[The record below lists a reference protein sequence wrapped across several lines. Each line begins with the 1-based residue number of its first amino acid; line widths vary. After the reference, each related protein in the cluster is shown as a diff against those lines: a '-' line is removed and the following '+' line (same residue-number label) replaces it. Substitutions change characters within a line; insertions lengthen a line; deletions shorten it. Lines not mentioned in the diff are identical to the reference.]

1 MSRKPALALIAVLV
15 IGAAGAWVWN
25 KKQAQPSEPG
35 GSASAGATAAS
46 GPASGAASSKGGP
59 QTVAVLAALKQD
71 VPVMLEATGTVAA
84 LKQVDLRAQTTNT
97 VKDVLVKDGQSVRK
111 GDLLFRF
118 DDRADRANVDKARAQ
133 LARDRATLADLQRQ
147 HQRAVDLKAQNFV
160 AQSAVDS
167 ALSNLEAQRALIQ
180 SDEAAL
186 QSAQV
191 ALSYNEIRAP
201 LSGRAGMVNVV
212 AGSLVQ
218 ANATALPLLSIAQL
232 DPIAVG
238 FSLPETQLAALLQAT
253 RQDKKAG
260 TATAAAAD
268 KAEGLS
274 AQVLMPGERSAK
286 GAPSGEKP
294 PTGRVSFVDNL
305 VDSSTGTIKVRA
317 EFDNAQQKLW
327 PGQYVRVRLQLRTLK
342 DATVIPQAAIIQRG
356 SERSVY
362 IVDANKTA
370 QQKPVQIRYAFGD
383 MAVVDGIAPGDK
395 VVLDGKQNLR
405 PGTPVK
411 EQAAALNPAAKK
423 PEAAASAAAASSAA
437 SGV

>member
-1 MSRKPALALIAVLV
+1 MSRKPVLALIAVLV
-15 IGAAGAWVWN
+15 LAATGAWVWHQ
-25 KKQAQPSEPG
+25 KQSKANPASPASQTSQGAG
-35 GSASAGATAAS
+35 GAGAAASA
-46 GPASGAASSKGGP
+46 PKGGP
-59 QTVAVLAALKQD
+59 QSVAVLAAVKQE
-71 VPVMLEATGTVAA
+71 VPVILEATGTVTA

-97 VKDVLVKDGQSVRK
+97 VKEVLVKDGQSLRK

-147 HQRAVDLKAQNFV
+147 YQRALDLKAQNFV
-160 AQSAVDS
+160 AQSAVDAS
-167 ALSNLEAQRALIQ
+167 LSNLEAQRALVQ
-180 SDEAAL
+180 ADEAAL
-186 QSAQV
+186 QAAQV
-191 ALSYNEIRAP
+191 ALNYNEIRAP
-201 LSGRAGMVNVV
+201 LSGRAGLINVV
-212 AGSLVQ
+212 PGSLVQ
-218 ANATALPLLSIAQL
+218 ANSTALPLLSIAQL
-232 DPIAVG
+232 DPIAVS
-238 FSLPETQLAALLQAT
+238 FTLPETQLAALLQAT
-253 RQDKKAG
+253 RQDK
-260 TATAAAAD
+260 
-268 KAEGLS
+268 AEGLS
-274 AQVLMPGERSAK
+274 AQVLLPSERGNKA
-286 GAPSGEKP
+286 AATAENP

-362 IVDANKTA
+362 IVDAEKTA

-383 MAVVDGIAPGDK
+383 MAVVEGIAPGDK

-423 PEAAASAAAASSAA
+423 PAAAASAASAASSSASAA

>member
-1 MSRKPALALIAVLV
+1 MSRKPALALIVLSL
-15 IGAAGAWVWN
+15 IGAGGAWFWN
-25 KKQAQPSEPG
+25 KKGASPQEGAPG
-35 GSASAGATAAS
+35 AAPATAA
-46 GPASGAASSKGGP
+46 ASGAGAGAGAGAGKGGP
-59 QTVAVLAALKQD
+59 QAVAVLAAVQQD
-71 VPVMLEATGTVAA
+71 VPVMLEASGTVTA

-97 VKDVLVKDGQSVRK
+97 VKEVLVKDGQTVRK
-111 GDLLFRF
+111 GELLFRF
-118 DDRADRANVDKARAQ
+118 DERADRANVDKARAQ

-147 HQRAVDLKAQNFV
+147 HQRAVDLRAQSFV

-201 LSGRAGMVNVV
+201 LSGRAGTVNVV

-218 ANATALPLLSIAQL
+218 ANATALPLLSIAQI

-253 RQDKKAG
+253 R
-260 TATAAAAD
+260 AD
-268 KAEGLS
+268 KSGSAEGLS
-274 AQVLMPGERSAK
+274 AQVLMPSERARKSSDKADGK
-286 GAPSGEKP
+286 SEAPP
-294 PTGRVSFVDNL
+294 QGRVTFVDNL

-356 SERSVY
+356 NERSVY

-411 EQAAALNPAAKK
+411 EQVAALNPAAKK
-423 PEAAASAAAASSAA
+423 PQASASSAVSASAA